1 MRKNDDKLT
10 VIVNKEIGIAEWE
23 RFEQLADEKLEL
35 WRIFWAISKD
45 KEQIKKEKICS
56 IAYFNQFVMSSL
68 ELPIREF
75 ISESDEDDCLT
86 LHKDDIETVLSLY
99 IKLIPKSECEIC
111 GKEKSFIDKLEKH
124 YESSYDSLGEIMKR

>member
-45 KEQIKKEKICS
+45 KEQIKKKI
-56 IAYFNQFVMSSL
+56 
-68 ELPIREF
+68 
-75 ISESDEDDCLT
+75 
-86 LHKDDIETVLSLY
+86 
-99 IKLIPKSECEIC
+99 
-111 GKEKSFIDKLEKH
+111 
-124 YESSYDSLGEIMKR
+124 